1 MCHLLDHRDDPVP
14 STWTQRKIF
23 QHVHFA
29 SRNMPNLKIDIISVP
44 SHGKHPLWKCPASVN
59 VTICRLG
66 NAAADQAATTANAFA
81 MEALQVSI
89 DESKNRQTWMASSL
103 DFLPLACFRNWGIS
117 DAHVNL
123 NLGWYTQGCTVV
135 FQRQCHVISISSS
148 MAARRGAC
156 ARFETHIEP
165 NPIRAVSQP
174 SKASCKPPKRTFRH
188 TEAAG
193 DESGEASYKYDA
205 PSARELPANEGEQ
218 AADDASL
225 SRALPPAM
233 ATAGYIYIIK
243 THILLASKFKAYKFW
258 GCKLK
263 PWFWPWPWSKP

>member
-1 MCHLLDHRDDPVP
+1 M
-14 STWTQRKIF
+14 
-23 QHVHFA
+23 
-29 SRNMPNLKIDIISVP
+29 
-44 SHGKHPLWKCPASVN
+44 
-59 VTICRLG
+59 
-66 NAAADQAATTANAFA
+66 
-81 MEALQVSI
+81 
-89 DESKNRQTWMASSL
+89 
-103 DFLPLACFRNWGIS
+103 
-117 DAHVNL
+117 
-123 NLGWYTQGCTVV
+123 

-233 ATAGYIYIIK
+233 ATAGYVYIYI
-243 THILLASKFKAYKFW
+243 HIYIYI
-258 GCKLK
+258 
-263 PWFWPWPWSKP
+263 